1 MHGLSFRGP
10 VAGDRAF
17 ILDTWTR
24 SAGKA
29 CRAPT
34 LLAPGYVLWRRGR
47 MRLSVLWLKPSWPT
61 VGSCCS
67 WTRPTPIPSQAGWR
81 TILTVPSGYMYLHL

>member
-61 VGSCCS
+61 VGPAARGRV
-67 WTRPTPIPSQAGWR
+67 RPRYHRRLGGVRFSR
-81 TILTVPSGYMYLHL
+81 SPSGYMYLHL